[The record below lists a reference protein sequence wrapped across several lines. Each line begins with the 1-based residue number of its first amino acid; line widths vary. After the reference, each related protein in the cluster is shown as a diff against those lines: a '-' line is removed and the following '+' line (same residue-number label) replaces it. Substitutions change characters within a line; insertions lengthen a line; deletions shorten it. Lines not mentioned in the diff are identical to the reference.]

1 MQITRVLRTQCTDRV
16 HAIVV
21 LQKKAELVFGLNLV
35 YSGWEFS
42 LQLDNQSITTRNRTF
57 ISSTDMQKYGFYSA
71 GVCIS
76 HRCVIGGL
84 GWVKK
89 NGPTSISDIHCT
101 AQFINR
107 HSAPRPS
114 PIRKRRNVY
123 CCRPVDLFVTHR
135 VHCLQS
141 ACSYESQARIRY
153 ETPF

>member
-1 MQITRVLRTQCTDRV
+1 MRTQFTDRV
-16 HAIVV
+16 RAVV
-21 LQKKAELVFGLNLV
+21 VIQKKAGLVLGSILV

-42 LQLDNQSITTRNRTF
+42 LQLDNQSVTTRNRTF

-123 CCRPVDLFVTHR
+123 CCRPVDL

-141 ACSYESQARIRY
+141 ACSYESQAPIRY
-153 ETPF
+153 ETLF

>member
-1 MQITRVLRTQCTDRV
+1 M
-16 HAIVV
+16 
-21 LQKKAELVFGLNLV
+21 
-35 YSGWEFS
+35 
-42 LQLDNQSITTRNRTF
+42 QLDNQSITTRNRMF

-107 HSAPRPS
+107 HSAPRPPPQYAS
-114 PIRKRRNVY
+114 GGTSIVVGRSIWCIVYKALAVTSRRHQYDTRRYFSV
-123 CCRPVDLFVTHR
+123 RSKADM
-135 VHCLQS
+135 
-141 ACSYESQARIRY
+141 SQLNLPHGTDNNKAERG
-153 ETPF
+153 TKQ